1 MKRNPL
7 GQTGLLVS
15 ALGWGTVKLGRD
27 QKLKYPE
34 QFVLPDDEQALRLL
48 SLVAELG
55 INLID
60 TAPAYG
66 TSEERLGKLLKKR
79 RQDWVISTK
88 VGEEFTEG
96 ESSFDFTA
104 GHLRFSVERS
114 LRRLRSDYL
123 DLVLVH
129 SDGNDR
135 EIIERYEVF
144 DTLAE
149 LKRAGWIRAFG
160 MSSKTL
166 EGGLLTAKYAD
177 AVMVTYN
184 PRQREELAVIEA
196 CQRQGK
202 GVLIKKAL
210 ASGHL
215 TQVTVAERQL
225 NEQRPN
231 EQQPNDQQFD
241 EPENCTERHDD
252 PEQNRDAD
260 HHPNKAQDAVQ
271 ASLNLVLNQ
280 PGVSSAIIGTINP
293 QHMRDNVSKALAA
306 LNLNH

>member
-7 GQTGLLVS
+7 GQTGMQVS

-34 QFVLPDDEQALRLL
+34 QFVLPDDEQVLHLL
-48 SLVAELG
+48 GLVAECG

-88 VGEEFTEG
+88 VGEEFVDG
-96 ESSFDFTA
+96 ESTFDFTA

-129 SDGNDR
+129 SDGNDSD
-135 EIIERYEVF
+135 IIERYEVF

-177 AVMVTYN
+177 VVMVTYN
-184 PRQREELAVIEA
+184 PRDREELAVIEA

-215 TQVTVAERQL
+215 TARSVT
-225 NEQRPN
+225 EQDPDAKQIAAR
-231 EQQPNDQQFD
+231 QFD
-241 EPENCTERHDD
+241 ERENFSGQHKHAN
-252 PEQNRDAD
+252 PEQNGAAD
-260 HHPNKAQDAVQ
+260 HHPANAQDTVQ
-271 ASLNLVLNQ
+271 TSFNLVLNQ
-280 PGVSSAIIGTINP
+280 PGVSSAIVGTINP
-293 QHMRDNVSKALAA
+293 QHLRDNVSKALIA
-306 LNLNH
+306 LNLNY

>member
-1 MKRNPL
+1 MKLNPL
-7 GQTGLLVS
+7 GLTGLQVS

-34 QFVLPDDEQALRLL
+34 NFTLPDDEQALRLL
-48 SLVAELG
+48 SVVAESG

-88 VGEEFTEG
+88 VGEEFAEG

-104 GHLRFSVERS
+104 GHLRCSVERS

-166 EGGLLTAKYAD
+166 EGGLLTAEYAD
-177 AVMVTYN
+177 VVMVAYN
-184 PRQREELAVIEA
+184 PRQLEELAVINE
-196 CQRQGK
+196 CLRRGK
-202 GVLIKKAL
+202 GVLIKKVL

-215 TQVTVAERQL
+215 AHE
-225 NEQRPN
+225 PGAG
-231 EQQPNDQQFD
+231 QQNDQ
-241 EPENCTERHDD
+241 EENITRQQEHDHM
-252 PEQNRDAD
+252 EQHLQAD
-260 HHPNKAQDAVQ
+260 HPHGMAPDAVQ
-271 ASLNLVLNQ
+271 VSLNLVLNQ

-293 QHMRDNVSKALAA
+293 QHLRDNVSKALTA
-306 LNLNH
+306 LNLN